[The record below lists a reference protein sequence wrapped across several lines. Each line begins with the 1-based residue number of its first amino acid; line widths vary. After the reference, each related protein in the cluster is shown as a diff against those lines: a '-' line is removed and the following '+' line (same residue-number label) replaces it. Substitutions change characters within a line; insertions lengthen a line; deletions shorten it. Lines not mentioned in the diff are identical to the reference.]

1 LSKCHKITDYISRY
15 EGINFRSKKKKRVIK
30 ISNTGLNVL
39 TVTDFLLNH
48 LLYRNYQ

>member
-1 LSKCHKITDYISRY
+1 MRELTFARM
-15 EGINFRSKKKKRVIK
+15 KKKRVIK

-39 TVTDFLLNH
+39 TVTGFLLNH